1 MIHWSPLHDHQL
13 GELQMAGAEDADR
26 PQPGVIDVSAP
37 CGEVRGR
44 IGPGIAAFRGIRYAA
59 APTGQLRFA
68 PPQPAPR
75 AATRID
81 ATQFGLVSLQDID
94 PLPKAIP
101 AAEHNFYA
109 AGAQAGEDCLN
120 LNVWTPDTSGRAPVL
135 VWIHGGA
142 FLYGSGT
149 GAWIDG
155 TAHAREHGLVV
166 VTLNYRLGLLGG
178 LYLGDAEPGHCDFA
192 IQDQIMALRWVQENI
207 AAFGGDPARVTVG
220 GQSAGAMSAVALL
233 AAPAAR
239 GLFARAIVESGHAD
253 ATVSVETARAA
264 TAKALKSLHIEPGA
278 PDVLARLRAL
288 SVFRIADT
296 QRELG
301 IEARIFPLVG
311 DGYVLPADP
320 FAAIAAGSAKDVDLM
335 IGTTREEHRL
345 FEITG
350 WAGPAPAIET
360 TLAGLVPDPATR
372 AAAVTLYQAV
382 AEEISAEE
390 TSTARAGA
398 DEAVVTRLIATEH
411 GWAEPARRLAA
422 AHASS
427 GGRTYLYEFAWGW
440 PAQNDGVGAAH
451 LADLPYFFANLHQP
465 GVPGF
470 LGEKGQGPAAAE
482 VARQA
487 SSAVAQFITHGDLTS
502 GLLPPW
508 PPFTPDGRHTMV
520 IDRHPA
526 AVAGH
531 IAERLDFWET
541 HRAGTAAPLDS
552 IGTPADQGQD

>member
-1 MIHWSPLHDHQL
+1 
-13 GELQMAGAEDADR
+13 MAGAEDAEY
-26 PQPGVIDVSAP
+26 PQPAVIDVSAP
-37 CGEVRGR
+37 CGEVRGQLEE
-44 IGPGIAAFRGIRYAA
+44 GIATFRGIRYAA
-59 APTGQLRFA
+59 APAGQLRFA

-75 AATRID
+75 AAARID
-81 ATQFGLVSLQDID
+81 ATAFGLISLQDID

-101 AAEHNFYA
+101 GAEHNFYA
-109 AGAQAGEDCLN
+109 AGARAGEDCLN
-120 LNVWTPDTSGRAPVL
+120 LNVWTPDTGGRAPVL

-149 GAWIDG
+149 GAWTDG
-155 TAHAREHGLVV
+155 TAHAREHGIVV

-178 LYLGDAEPGHCDFA
+178 LYLGDIEPGHCDFA

-220 GQSAGAMSAVALL
+220 GQSAGAMSTVALL

-264 TAKALKSLHIEPGA
+264 TAKALKSLRIEPGA
-278 PDVLARLRAL
+278 PGVLARLRAL
-288 SVFRIADT
+288 SIFRIADI

-311 DGYVLPADP
+311 DGQVLPADP
-320 FAAIAAGSAKDVDLM
+320 LAAIAAGSAKDVDLM

-360 TLAGLVPDPATR
+360 TLAVLVPDPATR
-372 AAAVTLYQAV
+372 AAAVQLYQAV
-382 AEEISAEE
+382 AGQ
-390 TSTARAGA
+390 TGA
-398 DEAVVTRLIATEH
+398 DEAVVTRLISTEH

-440 PAQNDGVGAAH
+440 PAQGDGVGAAH
-451 LADLPYFFANLHQP
+451 LADLPYFFGNLDAP
-465 GVPGF
+465 GVPEF
-470 LGEKGQGPAAAE
+470 LGGEGQGPAAAE
-482 VARQA
+482 VARQVSA
-487 SSAVAQFITHGDLTS
+487 AVAQFVTHGDLTS

-508 PPFTPDGRHTMV
+508 PPFTPDGRETMV
-520 IDRHPA
+520 LDRHPA

-531 IAERLDFWET
+531 LADRLDFWET
-541 HRAGTAAPLDS
+541 HRDGTAAPLDS
-552 IGTPADQGQD
+552 IGSAAGQAADQGQD

>member
-1 MIHWSPLHDHQL
+1 
-13 GELQMAGAEDADR
+13 MAGAEDADR
-26 PQPGVIDVSAP
+26 PQPAVIDVSAP
-37 CGEVRGR
+37 CGEVRGCVEQDV
-44 IGPGIAAFRGIRYAA
+44 ATFRGIRYAA

-68 PPQPAPR
+68 PPRPAPR

-81 ATQFGLVSLQDID
+81 ATQFGLISLQDID
-94 PLPKAIP
+94 PLPQAIP

-109 AGAQAGEDCLN
+109 AGATAGEDCLN
-120 LNVWTPDTSGRAPVL
+120 LNVWTPDTGGRAPVL

-178 LYLGDAEPGHCDFA
+178 LYLGDTEPGHCDFA
-192 IQDQIMALRWVQENI
+192 LQDQIMALRWVQENI

-220 GQSAGAMSAVALL
+220 GQSAGAMSTVALL

-264 TAKALKSLHIEPGA
+264 TARALKSLRIEPGA

-288 SVFRIADT
+288 SIFRIADT

-301 IEARIFPLVG
+301 IGARIFPLVG
-311 DGYVLPADP
+311 DGQVLPADP
-320 FAAIAAGSAKDVDLM
+320 FIAIAAGSARDVDLM

-350 WAGPAPAIET
+350 WADEAPAIET

-382 AEEISAEE
+382 AGQ
-390 TSTARAGA
+390 TGA
-398 DEAVVTRLIATEH
+398 DEAVVTRLISTEH

-427 GGRTYLYEFAWGW
+427 GGRTYFYEFAWGW
-440 PAQNDGVGAAH
+440 PAQGDGVGAAH
-451 LADLPYFFANLHQP
+451 LADLPYFFGNLHQP

-470 LGEKGQGPAAAE
+470 LGEEGQGPAAAE
-482 VARQA
+482 VARQV
-487 SSAVAQFITHGDLTS
+487 SSTVAQFVTHGDLTS

-508 PPFTPDGRHTMV
+508 PPYTSDGRQTMV

-531 IAERLDFWET
+531 IAERLDFWEQ

-552 IGTPADQGQD
+552 IGSPADQGQD